1 MRNLKKDKILKL
13 IFGNIGFVVAFV
25 ALYSPGFVGLSP
37 NDPSII
43 KAALSIT
50 MGVMMPLG
58 MIGYN
63 YKLLSQKTQHKFLE
77 SESFSA
83 EDIRVE
89 LSQYRDSGLF
99 GQVAQSSLEQL
110 TKCEGLLQEIEEIL
124 KRKFDAGSITYQ
136 KFHSIAVTAKN
147 AILTNMAGMLNRMR
161 VIDDKEYRKLQ
172 NYQNDDIPD
181 DIQLPRLELY
191 NKNIE
196 AVKEQRNQNEKLLY
210 KMDELMLELAAS
222 EITDTS
228 QVKAYSEI
236 DTLINQIQYYQN

>member
-1 MRNLKKDKILKL
+1 MIKLKKDKILKL
-13 IFGNIGFVVAFV
+13 IFGNIGFVAAFV
-25 ALYSPGFVGLSP
+25 ALFSPGFVGLSP

-58 MIGYN
+58 MVGYN
-63 YKLLSQKTQHKFLE
+63 YKLLSSKTQHKFIE
-77 SESFSA
+77 GNSFSP

-89 LSQYRDSGLF
+89 LSQYRDSTLF